1 MAMGAQLSYTCAPYL
16 LDSAPKAGEQIVWA
30 ESNAVVYA
38 NSVLGARTQKYPDFL
53 DICIALCGRAPLT
66 GCHLDA
72 QRNAILITDV
82 PPLGPVDDSFY
93 PLLGYHSGTLT
104 GRSIPLIRGLAH
116 IPPTRAD
123 LKAFRPPLPTPSAAP

>member
-72 QRNAILITDV
+72 PRKAMLIIDV
-82 PPLGPVDDSFY
+82 PPLGPVDDSVY
-93 PLLGYHSGTLT
+93 PLLGYHTGSLT
-104 GRSIPLIRGLAH
+104 ARSIARKS
-116 IPPTRAD
+116 TR
-123 LKAFRPPLPTPSAAP
+123 LNFSH